1 MSANATVSVRI
12 HREDHAAL
20 KEMARRNGGNI
31 VGQIRVL
38 VQARVASETRAG
50 WRLAPREDVDAVAPG
65 AHGAVPWV
73 APVAVEL
80 ER

>member
-20 KEMARRNGGNI
+20 KEMARRCGGNI

-38 VQARVASETRAG
+38 VQARVAAEIRAG
-50 WRLAPREDVDAVAPG
+50 WRPAPREDLDAVAP
-65 AHGAVPWV
+65 APAGAVPWV
-73 APVAVEL
+73 PPEAAEQD
-80 ER
+80 R